1 MPALVPGD
9 AAPGSI
15 SARRLAPSAG
25 WPDSANHSLPSGRA
39 AMPVGCVSDPGIRY
53 SLICTLLPA
62 VAVVGIRPTAL
73 WLYSVNHSAPSGPAA
88 ICSGWLLGAWPDGGG
103 SGYSLTTPEVVIAP
117 IPPPPP
123 PSPPPAAQGP
133 HAVRSLRVRS
143 M

>member
-25 WPDSANHSLPSGRA
+25 WPDSANHSLPSGPA

-62 VAVVGIRPTAL
+62 VAGGGIRPTARGL
-73 WLYSVNHSAPSGPAA
+73 DSVNHRAPSGPAA
-88 ICSGWLLGAWPDGGG
+88 ICNGRLLGGWPHGGG
-103 SGYSLTTPEVVIAP
+103 QGDGLTTPGGVVATIAP
-117 IPPPPP
+117 TPP
-123 PSPPPAAQGP
+123 
-133 HAVRSLRVRS
+133 
-143 M
+143 